1 LAERQVV
8 PLHPAPQKL
17 APAILDSLIGDY
29 HDTSGR
35 FAATLFR
42 QGDQLY
48 EKDPHGEVTELEAE
62 SAVSFFYPLG
72 GVWTRLTVEHDSQG
86 RVTGLVFR
94 DDRHEEKWERTR
106 TVARTP

>member
-1 LAERQVV
+1 M
-8 PLHPAPQKL
+8 
-17 APAILDSLIGDY
+17 LDSLVGEY
-29 HDTSGR
+29 HDTSGHL
-35 FAATLFR
+35 AATLSR

-62 SAVSFFYPLG
+62 SASSFFYPFG
-72 GVWTRLTVEHDSQG
+72 SVWTRLVVERDPQG